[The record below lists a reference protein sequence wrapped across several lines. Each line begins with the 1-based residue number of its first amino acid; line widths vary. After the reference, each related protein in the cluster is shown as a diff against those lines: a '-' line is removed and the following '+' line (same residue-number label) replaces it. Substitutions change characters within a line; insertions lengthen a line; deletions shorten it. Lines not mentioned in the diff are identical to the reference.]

1 MNTSK
6 NKFNTFKNR
15 PESGQKRSL
24 DSWNNRHYPINNPIF
39 RQSQQNKIQ
48 INAKETQLPKINNNQ
63 TNLIQSRDLK
73 DEAINEE
80 LGLIQN
86 IWEDLGVS
94 DEYQNQFLR
103 YIKTLNDD
111 EKKEFFE
118 FEKKNLKRFRD
129 CLLKLSKEVSNREKN
144 IEDLKKF
151 DKIVESTYPDENQ
164 KLNDSILSDIINC
177 IKSLRVNS
185 VNTVN
190 HLNKIREIS
199 TYNSQK
205 GKYNLD
211 KINPAYLYNK
221 NYLVKMNNDMN
232 FLNNSTLSKYIDMS
246 NGEPD
251 AFLTNCAP
259 KNNDNQRR
267 NQNKN
272 KITIPIGEDLMKAI
286 KSAKYS
292 IIEDVMFNNMQSGN
306 NKFTLM
312 INSNDSRQSL
322 FKSKVNTSS
331 QIRGLSAK
339 NRSVNQSKFSINNN
353 QSSFLKVDNSIGH
366 LKSKQGNF
374 NSNYSNNQNDNLSYS
389 AQKNKIKIERDDY
402 PNMTRDEFLQR
413 LDELGK
419 QKEEQKNEFEE
430 DENEDHS
437 MSDYIQQKQNE
448 IEENKN
454 KLKNK
459 KKEEIEKRKKKEGEE
474 KRKKKEEEE
483 KKRRKEEEERKKKEE
498 EEKKK
503 KKEEEKRKKKEEEE
517 RKRKEEEE
525 ERKRKEEEEERK
537 RKEEEE
543 NDDIIE
549 ENFDFQENKEKEEEE
564 ERLRKEKE
572 EKEEEERL
580 RKEKE
585 EKEEEERLKKEKEE
599 EEERLRKE
607 KEEEEE
613 RLRKE
618 KEEKEEEERL
628 RKEKEKEEEEER
640 LRKEKEEEEERL
652 KKEKEEEE
660 ERLKKEK
667 EEEEERLR
675 KEKEE
680 QEQEERLRKEKEEED
695 EDARQK
701 QIVIDAI
708 EEEKKR
714 KNKQLLKPN
723 NSSLI
728 SSEERAK
735 NMVNQIFDKFNNE
748 EVKDEEEDLK
758 MSNKIMIQK
767 ETELIK
773 KLENTPED
781 FNIEFYT
788 GYLKDLIEQLNNI
801 EYLNNIHRREIDT
814 FDISQITED
823 IFLKGFE
830 PKILISYPKEKGK
843 NSITGLCKFSYENE
857 FGRSK
862 IVINHISTIN
872 RDGYENDWLIQIE
885 LLIKYIIN
893 NLVFNELLL
902 VLTYS
907 KNENDEQVIDEDI
920 KELFEQKLEF
930 KWSFIENLEHEK
942 RKQTLQYMK
951 EEEPLINIDKFISI
965 DSLSIITLTEYQ
977 HYREVNLEEFINI
990 FTIYALLSEKNANKE
1005 INIEKKNKNSILFED
1020 KLNYLKNIINF
1031 YLNINDKNQINE
1043 FLKDKVDLN
1052 LDSIVYNNDTCDLV
1066 TMKLNPELRSRITI
1080 EYNNYYYNRI
1090 ETEIGILTEPNSNGK
1105 FYFIPTNDQS
1115 ISIMICE
1122 LNSELKNEFLYKNNN
1137 IYEYF
1142 YTFYSKF
1149 VEDSEKKNVIYIPS
1163 FNLEGN
1169 LSSYGFSII
1178 EKNINIYDNNN
1189 KPILF
1194 DTVDEVFKV
1203 KMNNDPNFGTNFI
1216 TYPNTDGHNNGDI
1229 IINDSFLFGICN
1241 VNILTNFNIPVIQL
1255 FIITKDYWIKV

>member
-6 NKFNTFKNR
+6 NKLNSFKNR
-15 PESGQKRSL
+15 PESGQKRLL
-24 DSWNNRHYPINNPIF
+24 DSWNNRHYPINNPNF
-39 RQSQQNKIQ
+39 RQSQQNKIH

-585 EKEEEERLKKEKEE
+585 EKEEEE
-599 EEERLRKE
+599 
-607 KEEEEE
+607 
-613 RLRKE
+613 
-618 KEEKEEEERL
+618 
-628 RKEKEKEEEEER
+628 
-640 LRKEKEEEEERL
+640 EERL

-951 EEEPLINIDKFISI
+951 QEEPLNIQDQFISI

-1043 FLKDKVDLN
+1043 ILNDKVDFN
-1052 LDSIVYNNDTCDLV
+1052 LDSIIYNNEPCDLV
-1066 TMKLNPELRSRITI
+1066 TMKLNPQLQSRITI